1 MKSRRFS
8 RIPSILS
15 RGLSA
20 GPRTTTT
27 MRQSMIIA
35 AGAAMLATAPLA
47 LAWQDELAQIQQRW
61 ETATTSTPEDQREAV
76 LSDLISEVDQ
86 LVQANPNVSDLLVWD
101 GIIQAS
107 LAREKGGLGALDN
120 AKAAR
125 RALERAIALDSNGM
139 DGSAYVTLG
148 ALYDRAPGWPVA
160 FGDDDKAG
168 EMFQHALAI
177 RPDGIDVNYYYA
189 AYLADEGRDAE
200 AREYAQKA
208 LNATPRSG
216 RETSDRALQQQA
228 QELINDL

>member
-1 MKSRRFS
+1 MKLRRHHSTRPTAGISTFP
-8 RIPSILS
+8 RLPSTLRHS
-15 RGLSA
+15 LAVVAGSA
-20 GPRTTTT
+20 L
-27 MRQSMIIA
+27 
-35 AGAAMLATAPLA
+35 LAVTPLA

-61 ETATTSTPEDQREAV
+61 ETTTTSTPSSQREAA
-76 LSDLISEVDQ
+76 LSGLVTEVEQLI
-86 LVQANPNVSDLLVWD
+86 QANPNVSDLLVWD

-125 RALERAIALDSNGM
+125 RALERAIGLDSTGM

-160 FGDDDKAG
+160 FGDDDKAA
-168 EMFQHALAI
+168 EMFQRALSI

-208 LNATPRSG
+208 MQGTPRSG
-216 RETSDRALQQQA
+216 REASDRALQQQA
-228 QELINDL
+228 QALINDL